1 MLTYCLK
8 CKRDTEIVNPKVIKT
23 KNGKTMLLSGRTVC
37 GNKISR
43 FMKIQEAK
51 RLLSSLGL
59 NTPKNKIPLFVDIL
73 RIVVL
78 NYIAYCV

>member
-1 MLTYCLK
+1 
-8 CKRDTEIVNPKVIKT
+8 
-23 KNGKTMLLSGRTVC
+23 MLLSGRTVC